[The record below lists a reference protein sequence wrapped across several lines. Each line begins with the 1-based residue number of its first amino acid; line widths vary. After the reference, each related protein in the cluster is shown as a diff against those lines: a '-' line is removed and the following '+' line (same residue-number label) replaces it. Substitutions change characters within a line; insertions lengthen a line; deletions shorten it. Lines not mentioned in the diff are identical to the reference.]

1 MSMNRRTALIAPLV
15 TAVGFSGLSGCALSD
30 NAPDSSFL
38 LLDGSYTNMGKLRGK
53 VLLINF
59 WATTCTTCVKE
70 MPEIV
75 NTYTKFQSK
84 GFETVAVAMQ
94 YDPVNWVVNFA
105 NTRQLPF
112 KVALDN
118 TGENAKQWGDIKIT
132 PTTFIVDKQGKIVK
146 KYVGAPDFVALHAL
160 LENLLAEG

>member
-1 MSMNRRTALIAPLV
+1 MSVNRRKALIAPLA
-15 TAVGFSGLSGCALSD
+15 TAMGFSALTGCSLSD
-30 NAPDSSFL
+30 SAPDSSFL
-38 LLDGSYTNMGKLRGK
+38 LLDGSYINMGALKGK
-53 VLLINF
+53 VILINF

-75 NTYTKFQSK
+75 KTYTKYQSK

-94 YDPVNWVVNFA
+94 NDPVNWVVNFTQ
-105 NTRQLPF
+105 TRQLPF

-118 TGENAKQWGDIKIT
+118 TGENAKQWGNIKIT

-160 LENLLAEG
+160 LESLLAEG

>member
-1 MSMNRRTALIAPLV
+1 MTVSRRNMLIAPLA
-15 TAVGFSGLSGCALSD
+15 TTLGTGALMGCSLR
-30 NAPDSSFL
+30 NRAPDSSFL
-38 LLDGSYTNMGKLRGK
+38 LLDGSHINMGSLKGK
-53 VLLINF
+53 VVLINF

-75 NTYTKFQSK
+75 ATYKKFQGK

-94 YDPVNWVVNFA
+94 YDPVNWVVNF
-105 NTRQLPF
+105 TKSRQLPF

-132 PTTFIVDKQGKIVK
+132 PTTFIVDKQGAIVK
-146 KYVGAPDFVALHAL
+146 KYVGAPNFVALHTL
-160 LENLLAEG
+160 LESLLADG

>member
-1 MSMNRRTALIAPLV
+1 MTVSRRNMLIAPLA
-15 TAVGFSGLSGCALSD
+15 TTLGTGALMGCSLS
-30 NAPDSSFL
+30 NRAPDSSFL
-38 LLDGSYTNMGKLRGK
+38 LLDGSHINMGSLKGK
-53 VLLINF
+53 VVLINF

-84 GFETVAVAMQ
+84 GYETVAVAMQ
-94 YDPVNWVVNFA
+94 YDPVNWVVNF
-105 NTRQLPF
+105 TKSRQLPF

-132 PTTFIVDKQGKIVK
+132 PTTFIVDKQGAIVK
-146 KYVGAPDFVALHAL
+146 KYVGAPNFVALHTL
-160 LENLLAEG
+160 LESLLAEG

>member
-1 MSMNRRTALIAPLV
+1 
-15 TAVGFSGLSGCALSD
+15 
-30 NAPDSSFL
+30 
-38 LLDGSYTNMGKLRGK
+38 MGTLKGK

-75 NTYTKFQSK
+75 NTYIKFQSK

-94 YDPVNWVVNFA
+94 YDPVNWVVNFTK
-105 NTRQLPF
+105 TRQLPF

-160 LENLLAEG
+160 LENLLSEG

>member
-1 MSMNRRTALIAPLV
+1 MSVNRRKALIAPLA
-15 TAVGFSGLSGCALSD
+15 TAMSFGALSGCSLSD
-30 NAPDSSFL
+30 SAPDSSFL
-38 LLDGSYTNMGKLRGK
+38 LLDGSYINMASLKGK
-53 VLLINF
+53 VILINF
-59 WATTCTTCVKE
+59 WATTCTTCVAE

-75 NTYTKFQSK
+75 KTYSKYRSK

-94 YDPVNWVVNFA
+94 NDPVNWVVNFTQ
-105 NTRQLPF
+105 TRQLPF

-118 TGENAKQWGDIKIT
+118 TGEKARQWGDVKIT
-132 PTTFIVDKQGKIVK
+132 PTTFIVDKRGMVVK

>member
-1 MSMNRRTALIAPLV
+1 
-15 TAVGFSGLSGCALSD
+15 
-30 NAPDSSFL
+30 
-38 LLDGSYTNMGKLRGK
+38 
-53 VLLINF
+53 
-59 WATTCTTCVKE
+59 

-75 NTYTKFQSK
+75 NTYIKYQSK

-94 YDPVNWVVNFA
+94 YDPVNWVVNFTK
-105 NTRQLPF
+105 TRQLPF

-160 LENLLAEG
+160 LENLLSEG